1 MDVFSKVNSLP
12 PYPANTNR
20 DHYVPALFL
29 RLYMGSRTV
38 LTQCFVS
45 TLDKENRLSEEAAVA
60 RSTTAIIATIPEE
73 LISGIKERVVVEQ
86 IEKMERKGATNLQLN
101 LMVKAQE
108 KKGSRK
114 HDGKIVK
121 MYEDGTVTVALVG
134 GKVLSVDQ
142 SLISVPKGAV
152 AALKA
157 GK

>member
-1 MDVFSKVNSLP
+1 MRILNL
-12 PYPANTNR
+12 
-20 DHYVPALFL
+20 
-29 RLYMGSRTV
+29 
-38 LTQCFVS
+38 
-45 TLDKENRLSEEAAVA
+45 LSSSHIQK
-60 RSTTAIIATIPEE
+60 RFGFT
-73 LISGIKERVVVEQ
+73 SGIE
-86 IEKMERKGATNLQLN
+86 MERKGATNLQLN